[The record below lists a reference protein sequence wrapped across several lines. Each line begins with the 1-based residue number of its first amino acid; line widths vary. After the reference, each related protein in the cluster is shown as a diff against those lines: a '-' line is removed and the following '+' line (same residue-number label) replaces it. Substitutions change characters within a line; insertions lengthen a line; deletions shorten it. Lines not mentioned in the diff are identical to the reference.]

1 MTVHYQVHTDVAV
14 LTLDLPPVNSLGLAM
29 RQALAAGLQRAQ
41 DEPQVQAI
49 VLTGAGK
56 AFSGGADITE
66 FGHDAAFAEPNL
78 HTLIAMVEGCSKPV
92 LAALHSVSTLFTTV
106 GRPR

>member
-14 LTLDLPPVNSLGLAM
+14 LTLRPAPVNSLGLAM

-56 AFSGGADITE
+56 AFSGGADITRVWPTMPRL
-66 FGHDAAFAEPNL
+66 PNPIC
-78 HTLIAMVEGCSKPV
+78 TP
-92 LAALHSVSTLFTTV
+92 
-106 GRPR
+106 